1 MKKSHQYRLAL
12 LLSACFVS
20 SPSSLYAGKGKEL
33 GHEQSNISGMTQNKK
48 RKVAQPEKSKRNA
61 SKNGSLKRKKLDQEE
76 DSVEN
81 GSSSSTAS
89 LLSHQKTK
97 SELLIDKWK
106 LAKSLFNEEEW
117 QNIIIDVSEAVKNAY
132 DPNTHQLVI
141 NSLDGKKASV
151 DFIHGLRNL
160 RGKVGVVSRQLIK
173 DDKAKA
179 AFALFCTYVHSQD
192 VRESIASIFEANA
205 YEILKITLRN
215 YRVLDPLDYSDTEM
229 GHSYGFKEG
238 RESLAEILAK
248 AFREQNDKFYRIFF
262 EEGNDYFIKTLNYTF
277 KRNHP
282 LAIKV
287 TESAFKPD
295 LADLVAGY
303 LSNYRFALLTGAL
316 KAGDAD
322 AYQALKLRTG
332 DASSLVSNVEFK
344 KHFLQTLLEASQ
356 HNDLFQKELESFQK
370 TEPALI
376 EKLKG
381 QSNHKKANQVAEAH
395 KLPAPQQKNEVPP
408 VPPQGQPARVAAVN
422 PLNAMHARIHL
433 KPQEIDEVNG
443 LITRVKCKQPELNDI
458 LGQHLMRYNQGGQGK
473 SFKEYLQFL
482 NTPHADGLL
491 RQMELVRQAAE
502 QLPALLQFAKQYQNH
517 VYENPHDS
525 EINYK
530 TKAEEF
536 KNLNKENPLLGAFEL
551 LEFEAAEAKWK
562 LNPYNMKDASLEDLN
577 TLEAIIQSFKDGNE
591 QFMSSDLHGAIL
603 TVRAFLTH
611 NTEICLELL
620 ASGNLFSR
628 KHYAIKPFDIITH
641 PEQDDANLETR
652 AWNAYYTLI
661 ALWNKINEVKDPE
674 ERQYIKNKLA
684 RDYTK
689 APCIE
694 AQSVS
699 LDSWLRENE
708 ALLKGVMVEEEI
720 RTCKIFEGTTDHTLS
735 RILNALIGKLKLMDA
750 KYQEEEKAFK
760 QAQVLN
766 ESFRKTEE
774 TKKKKIEENPNNSI
788 REIWGIFEE
797 GKFIPTITNMPQDLI
812 DDFFRLQRDRFKRI
826 QEKYSDAENDLIDS
840 RLKELSDKMSQ
851 LVGRKASDGLITNE
865 HVHKV
870 FESLAYS
877 TEFLPS
883 L

>member
-1 MKKSHQYRLAL
+1 MKKLHQYRLAL

-20 SPSSLYAGKGKEL
+20 SPSNLYAGKEKQL
-33 GHEQSNISGMTQNKK
+33 DHEQSNISKMTQNKK
-48 RKVAQPEKSKRNA
+48 RKVTQTVESKRNA
-61 SKNGSLKRKKLDQEE
+61 SKNGNLKRKKLDQVG
-76 DSVEN
+76 DSVQN
-81 GSSSSTAS
+81 TSSSSTTS
-89 LLSHQKTK
+89 LSSLQKTE
-97 SELLIDKWK
+97 SDPLTDKWK

-117 QNIIIDVSEAVKNAY
+117 QNIIIDVSDAVKNAY
-132 DPNTHQLVI
+132 GPNIHQLVI
-141 NSLDGKKASV
+141 NSLDGKKAPV
-151 DFIHGLRNL
+151 DFIHGLKNL
-160 RGKVGVVSRQLIK
+160 QGKVGVVSRQLIK
-173 DDKAKA
+173 EDKAKA

-205 YEILKITLRN
+205 YETLKITLRN
-215 YRVLDPLDYSDTEM
+215 YRVLDPIQYSDTEM
-229 GHSYGFKEG
+229 GRLYGFKEG
-238 RESLAEILAK
+238 RESLAEILSK
-248 AFREQNDKFYRIFF
+248 AFREQNDKFYPIFF

-282 LAIKV
+282 LAVKV
-287 TESAFKPD
+287 TESAFKSQP
-295 LADLVAGY
+295 ADLFEGY
-303 LSNYRFALLTGAL
+303 LSNYRFGLLTGAL
-316 KAGDAD
+316 KAGDED
-322 AYQALKLRTG
+322 AYQTLKLRTG
-332 DASSLVSNVEFK
+332 DVNSLFSKVEFK
-344 KHFLQTLLEASQ
+344 KHFLQALLEASQ
-356 HNDLFQKELESFQK
+356 HNNLFQKELESFQK

-376 EKLKG
+376 KKLKE
-381 QSNHKKANQVAEAH
+381 QSNHKKANQVAKAQE
-395 KLPAPQQKNEVPP
+395 LPVAQQKNEAPH
-408 VPPQGQPARVAAVN
+408 VPPQGQLARVAAAN
-422 PLNAMHARIHL
+422 PLNAMQPRIHL
-433 KPQEIDEVNG
+433 KPQDIDEVNG
-443 LITRVKCKQPELNDI
+443 LITRVQRKQPELNNI
-458 LGQHLMRYNQGGQGK
+458 LGQHLISYNKEGQGK

-491 RQMELVRQAAE
+491 RQMELARQAVD

-536 KNLNKENPLLGAFEL
+536 KNLNKDNPLLVAFEF

-562 LNPYNMKDASLEDLN
+562 FNPYNMKDASLEDLN
-577 TLEAIIQSFKDGNE
+577 MLEAIIQSFKDGNE

-628 KHYAIKPFDIITH
+628 KHYAIKPGDIITH

-674 ERQYIKNKLA
+674 GRQYIKNKLI

-699 LDSWLRENE
+699 LDSWIRENE

-720 RTCKIFEGTTDHTLS
+720 RTCNIFEGTTDHTLS
-735 RILNALIGKLKLMDA
+735 RILNALVGKLKLMDA

-774 TKKKKIEENPNNSI
+774 TKKKKIEENPNNTI
-788 REIWGIFEE
+788 REIWGIVEE
-797 GKFIPTITNMPQDLI
+797 GKFIPTITSMPQDLI

-826 QEKYSDAENDLIDS
+826 QDKYNNAENDLIDS